1 MNRRRFLGH
10 SVAALLTNPMPM
22 PAIGEGEV
30 RTPTSQRSEPIRGA
44 VVESAPS
51 RSVKLFL
58 CGDVMTGRGIDQ
70 ILPHPSEPHLYEPY
84 VRSASEYVALAE
96 AKTGPLKRSVG
107 FGYVWGDA
115 LAILERERPDARIIN
130 LETAVTTSED
140 AWPAKGI
147 HYRMHPANVPCL
159 SAAQI
164 DCCTLANNHV
174 LDWGYRGLSETLT
187 TLRSAGIST
196 AGAGI
201 NAAAASAPA
210 IVKARDGLQVLVF
223 AFGTVS
229 AGVPREW
236 AATDARAGVNL
247 LDELSERAVEAVARQ
262 VKGTKRAGDV
272 AVAAIHWGANWG
284 YDVPRMQREFA
295 HRLIDRANIDVVQG
309 HSSHHPKGMEVYRD
323 HLILYGCGDFL
334 NDYEG
339 IGGYESFRADLA
351 VAYFASLDTGT
362 GRLSRLALAPLQI
375 RRFRA
380 NHAPAAD
387 ARWLEQMLTRE
398 GKRFGTR
405 VTPES
410 DMLILQ
416 WRGF

>member
-10 SVAALLTNPMPM
+10 SVAALLTAPMPM
-22 PAIGEGEV
+22 PVIGEGQV
-30 RTPTSQRSEPIRGA
+30 RLPPTRRSEPIRRA
-44 VVESAPS
+44 VVENAPS
-51 RSVKLFL
+51 RSMKLFL
-58 CGDVMTGRGIDQ
+58 CGDMMTGRGIDQ
-70 ILPHPSEPHLYEPY
+70 ILLHPSEPHLYEPY
-84 VRSASEYVALAE
+84 VRSASQYVALAE
-96 AKTGPLKRSVG
+96 AKTGPLERPVG

-159 SAAQI
+159 VAAQI

-174 LDWGYRGLSETLT
+174 LDWGYHGLSETLT
-187 TLRSAGIST
+187 TLRSAGIRT

-201 NAAAASAPA
+201 NAAAAVAPA
-210 IVKARDGLQVLVF
+210 IIDARDGLRVLVF
-223 AFGTVS
+223 AFGTAS
-229 AGVPREW
+229 AGFPREW
-236 AATDARAGVNL
+236 AATDARAGVNF
-247 LDELSERAVEAVARQ
+247 LDELSERAVEAVAQ
-262 VKGTKRAGDV
+262 VQGTKRTGDV

-284 YDVPRMQREFA
+284 YEVPRMQREFA

-309 HSSHHPKGMEVYRD
+309 HSSHHPKGIEVYRD

-339 IGGYESFRADLA
+339 IGGHESFRADLA
-351 VAYFASLDTGT
+351 VAYFASLDSGT
-362 GRLSRLALAPLQI
+362 GRLTRLALAPMQI
-375 RRFRA
+375 RRLRV
-380 NHAPAAD
+380 NHASAAD
-387 ARWLEQMLTRE
+387 ARWLEQTLTRQ

-405 VTPES
+405 VALDS
-410 DMLILQ
+410 NMLVLQ
-416 WRGF
+416 WNGH

>member
-1 MNRRRFLGH
+1 MNRRRFLGQ
-10 SVAALLTNPMPM
+10 SVAAMLTNPMAM
-22 PAIGEGEV
+22 SAIGEDEV
-30 RTPTSQRSEPIRGA
+30 RTPTTPRSAPIRGPVA
-44 VVESAPS
+44 RNAPS

-70 ILPHPSEPHLYEPY
+70 ILPHPSEPRLYEPY
-84 VRSASEYVALAE
+84 VRSASQYVALAE
-96 AKTGPLKRSVG
+96 AKAGPLERPVG
-107 FGYVWGDA
+107 FGYIWGDVFA
-115 LAILERERPDARIIN
+115 HLERERPDARIIN
-130 LETAVTTSED
+130 LETAVTTSDD

-164 DCCTLANNHV
+164 GCCTLANNHV

-187 TLRSAGIST
+187 TLRSAGMST
-196 AGAGI
+196 AGAGL
-201 NAAAASAPA
+201 NAAAAAAPA
-210 IVKARDGLQVLVF
+210 ILDARDESRVLVF
-223 AFGTVS
+223 AFGTAS

-236 AATDARAGVNL
+236 AATDTRPGVNF
-247 LDELSERAVEAVARQ
+247 LDELSARAVEAVARQ
-262 VKGTKRAGDV
+262 VKETKRTGDV

-309 HSSHHPKGMEVYRD
+309 HSSHHPKGIEVYRD

-339 IGGYESFRADLA
+339 IGGYESFRADLS
-351 VAYFASLDTGT
+351 VAYFASLDMGT

-387 ARWLEQMLTRE
+387 ARWLEQTLTRE

-416 WRGF
+416 WSSH

>member
-1 MNRRRFLGH
+1 MNRRRFLGQ
-10 SVAALLTNPMPM
+10 SVAALLTNPVAMPVG
-22 PAIGEGEV
+22 GEGQV
-30 RTPTSQRSEPIRGA
+30 QTGTSQRSEPIRRA
-44 VVESAPS
+44 VVENAPS

-70 ILPHPSEPHLYEPY
+70 ILPYPSEPHLYERY
-84 VRSASEYVALAE
+84 VRSASRYVALAE
-96 AKTGPLKRSVG
+96 AKTGPLERPVG

-140 AWPAKGI
+140 AWPGKGI

-159 SAAQI
+159 AAAQI

-187 TLRSAGIST
+187 TLRNAGMST
-196 AGAGI
+196 AGVGI
-201 NAAAASAPA
+201 NAAVAAAPA
-210 IVKARDGLQVLVF
+210 SIDARDGLRVLVF
-223 AFGTVS
+223 AFGTAS

-236 AATDARAGVNL
+236 AATDARAGVSF
-247 LDELSERAVEAVARQ
+247 LDELSERTVEAVARQ
-262 VKGTKRAGDV
+262 VKATKRAGDI

-284 YDVPRMQREFA
+284 YEVTRTEREFA
-295 HRLIDRANIDVVQG
+295 HGLIDRANIDVVLG
-309 HSSHHPKGMEVYRD
+309 HSSHHPKGIEVYRD
-323 HLILYGCGDFL
+323 HPVLYGCGDFL

-351 VAYFASLDTGT
+351 IGYFASLDSRTR
-362 GRLSRLALAPLQI
+362 RLTRLALAPLQI
-375 RRFRA
+375 RRFRV
-380 NHAPAAD
+380 NHASAAD
-387 ARWLEQMLTRE
+387 ARWLEQTLTRE

-405 VTPES
+405 VAFES
-410 DMLILQ
+410 DRLVLH
-416 WRGF
+416 WKDH

>member
-1 MNRRRFLGH
+1 MNRRRFLGQ
-10 SVAALLTNPMPM
+10 SVATLLTNPMAM
-22 PAIGEGEV
+22 SAMGEGEV
-30 RTPTSQRSEPIRGA
+30 RTPTTPRSAPIRGPVA
-44 VVESAPS
+44 RNAPS

-70 ILPHPSEPHLYEPY
+70 ILPHPSEPRLYEPY
-84 VRSASEYVALAE
+84 VRSASQYVALAE
-96 AKTGPLKRSVG
+96 AKAGPLERPVG

-115 LAILERERPDARIIN
+115 FALFERERPDARIIN
-130 LETAVTTSED
+130 LETAVTTSDD

-147 HYRMHPANVPCL
+147 HYRMHTANVPCL

-164 DCCTLANNHV
+164 TCCTLANNHV

-187 TLRSAGIST
+187 TLRSAGMST
-196 AGAGI
+196 AGAGL
-201 NAAAASAPA
+201 NAAAAAAPA
-210 IVKARDGLQVLVF
+210 IIDARDGSRVLVF
-223 AFGTVS
+223 AFGTAS

-236 AATDARAGVNL
+236 AATDTRAGVNF
-247 LDELSERAVEAVARQ
+247 LDELSARAVETVARQ
-262 VKGTKRAGDV
+262 VKETKRTGDV

-295 HRLIDRANIDVVQG
+295 HRLIDSAHIDLVQG

-339 IGGYESFRADLA
+339 IGGYESFRADLS
-351 VAYFASLDTGT
+351 VAYFASLDSGT
-362 GRLSRLALAPLQI
+362 GRLSRLALAPMQI

-380 NHAPAAD
+380 NHASAAD
-387 ARWLEQMLTRE
+387 ARWLEQTLTRE

-405 VTPES
+405 VTRES

-416 WRGF
+416 WSSH